1 MEKTIEQL
9 QEEIRSLNYEIRSL
23 NEKLKEKEKEQKVSN
38 QKTIGFMYCFISQ
51 FKIIESDSFTHRH
64 KSFTSKS
71 AIANAEFYIN
81 ELIEE
86 NISDNLLPF

>member
-1 MEKTIEQL
+1 MEQTLEQL
-9 QEEIRSLNYEIRSL
+9 ENTIRSLNNEIRSLNDR
-23 NEKLKEKEKEQKVSN
+23 LKEKEKESKVLN
-38 QKTIGFMYCFISQ
+38 QKTIGLLYCFISQ

-64 KSFTSKS
+64 KSFTTKS

-86 NISDNLLPF
+86 NVADNIFPF